1 MQGCG
6 PKFSGILY
14 FYSFFLLLS
23 LIMLKLFV
31 AVICEAYE
39 EIKNKESRSFNDDAV
54 EYFVKCWQ
62 KYDVDVS
69 TIFINN
75 IFLGLWFHLC

>member
-1 MQGCG
+1 
-6 PKFSGILY
+6 
-14 FYSFFLLLS
+14 
-23 LIMLKLFV
+23 MLKLFV

-62 KYDVDVS
+62 KYDVDAYG
-69 TIFINN
+69 FICVNEFRE
-75 IFLGLWFHLC
+75 FLTSLTNENDVYRDALFWEKDNLEA

>member
-1 MQGCG
+1 
-6 PKFSGILY
+6 
-14 FYSFFLLLS
+14 
-23 LIMLKLFV
+23 MLKLFV